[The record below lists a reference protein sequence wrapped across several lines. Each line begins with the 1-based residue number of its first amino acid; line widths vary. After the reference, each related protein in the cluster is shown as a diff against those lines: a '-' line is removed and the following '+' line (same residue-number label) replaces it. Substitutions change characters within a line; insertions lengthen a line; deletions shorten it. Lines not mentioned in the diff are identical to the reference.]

1 MGINATNAQSYYLE
15 SLKNR
20 QSQNGYTL
28 PNGYVDTPVFYN
40 NVQQTAVDSFNNK
53 TTTPADGKDDGS
65 IGFFGALKNIGKGV
79 VKFFTNMFTDE
90 NGDFSL
96 KQTAKTLGMIGLIT
110 AATFIPVVGPLV
122 LPALCAYGMVEG
134 GLHVIK
140 GVSNA
145 MSATTDADAEQAWQ
159 DVGSGATE
167 GVLSYVGYKQ
177 TGGFKA
183 AFKKSG
189 AQLDALMA
197 EKPTVKTE
205 QLAGESETVKS
216 ESSEVIEE
224 TNVKAEA
231 EAKAKAEAEAKAKAE
246 AEAKAKAE
254 AEAKAKAEA
263 EAKAKAE
270 AEAKAKAEAEAKAKA
285 EAEAKA
291 KAEAEA
297 KAKAEAE
304 AKAKAE
310 AEAKAKAEAEAKAKA
325 EAKELSFSEKVE
337 NQAREFIDNLDE
349 KQLSEIREFLKDIES
364 TEYNN
369 EIIRHATTPEYAEAI
384 RNNGYDVMHRTRNN
398 GSNNFGGMDVEV
410 ERIGDFGNR
419 YGDTKLE
426 YSFSGKALKLTNKQS
441 EALDQFVIHDCV
453 DKTGKSIYLKLLDR
467 ALKDDN
473 FSMADVSKSMMRGI
487 LQKLG
492 YDAIE
497 VAPLGKS
504 LFLTILN
511 PNKTQGLQYIRT
523 YSV

>member
-1 MGINATNAQSYYLE
+1 MGINATNAQSNYLE

-20 QSQNGYTL
+20 QSQNSYTL

-65 IGFFGALKNIGKGV
+65 IGFFGALKNIGKGA

-183 AFKKSG
+183 AFEKSG

-224 TNVKAEA
+224 TNVKAEAEAKAKAEAEANAKAEA

-310 AEAKAKAEAEAKAKA
+310 AEAKAKAEAEAKADT
-325 EAKELSFSEKVE
+325 KEMTK
-337 NQAREFIDNLDE
+337 
-349 KQLSEIREFLKDIES
+349 
-364 TEYNN
+364 
-369 EIIRHATTPEYAEAI
+369 
-384 RNNGYDVMHRTRNN
+384 
-398 GSNNFGGMDVEV
+398 
-410 ERIGDFGNR
+410 
-419 YGDTKLE
+419 TKLE
-426 YSFSGKALKLTNKQS
+426 DLSMDELLNLRKSCYDK
-441 EALDQFVIHDCV
+441 IHNAMSQEQKNIFYDELIEINA
-453 DKTGKSIYLKLLDR
+453 KIENLSR
-467 ALKDDN
+467 
-473 FSMADVSKSMMRGI
+473 
-487 LQKLG
+487 QKL
-492 YDAIE
+492 YDGAEVTPVNSEFHSEIYKGSAISEHHGLNGRNYIIRSEIKNGELSETTLRYIKE
-497 VAPLGKS
+497 VDS
-504 LFLTILN
+504 
-511 PNKTQGLQYIRT
+511 
-523 YSV
+523 

>member
-20 QSQNGYTL
+20 QSQNSYTL
-28 PNGYVDTPVFYN
+28 PNGYVDTPVFNN

-65 IGFFGALKNIGKGV
+65 IGFLGALKNIGKGV

-310 AEAKAKAEAEAKAKA
+310 AEAKAKAEAETDAK
-325 EAKELSFSEKVE
+325 LKVE
-337 NQAREFIDNLDE
+337 SEIYVGERPVEFRILDE
-349 KQLSEIREFLKDIES
+349 LDAKGITNYGEMIENIGLKETNISDSKFYHGTPYADIVKQEGFKLNIDRHGNCKLDGGNGIYLSEDMTGAANYGEVLEIKPNVKRVAMMDTYDSFIKMRRIE
-364 TEYNN
+364 
-369 EIIRHATTPEYAEAI
+369 
-384 RNNGYDVMHRTRNN
+384 
-398 GSNNFGGMDVEV
+398 NNFNVMLFKYLQGKGMTKQE
-410 ERIGDFGNR
+410 INQFFINKS
-419 YGDTKLE
+419 TKLFNE
-426 YSFSGKALKLTNKQS
+426 YLSRMFQN
-441 EALDQFVIHDCV
+441 E
-453 DKTGKSIYLKLLDR
+453 
-467 ALKDDN
+467 
-473 FSMADVSKSMMRGI
+473 
-487 LQKLG
+487 G
-492 YDAIE
+492 YDALYIKPNASTKDYSQLI
-497 VAPLGKS
+497 V
-504 LFLTILN
+504 FN
-511 PNKTQGLQYIRT
+511 PKNLQII
-523 YSV
+523 

>member
-65 IGFFGALKNIGKGV
+65 IGFFGALKNIGKGA

-183 AFKKSG
+183 AFEKSG

-224 TNVKAEA
+224 TNV
-231 EAKAKAEAEAKAKAE
+231 
-246 AEAKAKAE
+246 
-254 AEAKAKAEA
+254 
-263 EAKAKAE
+263 KAE

-441 EALDQFVIHDCV
+441 EALDQFVIHDCA